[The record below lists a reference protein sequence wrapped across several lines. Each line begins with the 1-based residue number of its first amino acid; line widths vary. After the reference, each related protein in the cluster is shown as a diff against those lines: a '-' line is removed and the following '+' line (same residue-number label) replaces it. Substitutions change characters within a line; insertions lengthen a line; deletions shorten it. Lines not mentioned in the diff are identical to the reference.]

1 MLKGSSSNFNIVYY
15 YGPLSVS
22 GNYTFSLVQDSIPSS
37 PKHTTP
43 QQIQIKQE
51 PVQINQETTRPEY
64 TQAQLDSLLKVSERR
79 EIKIQQASTPIIVK
93 KEIIIN
99 AEDTQAIRHNL
110 YIYPFK
116 KPVLNGLQKPE
127 NIFAESGTKPA
138 KKKINTKP
146 ETKQTKLIAHND
158 TSVHATQIQSTGFQG
173 NLRHEAGFSW
183 LPAILISTL
192 FIFSWIKLMYY
203 KYVLQV
209 LGATVNYQVSN
220 RLFRER
226 NVLIRNMSLG
236 LNTIFAINTGLL
248 IFYLFKY
255 LNIEPIKANPFV
267 SLSIYSISVL
277 IIYFIKT
284 FFLRVLG
291 FLFMVKEEFAE
302 YIHNINLF
310 NKNTG
315 LLLFPVVILYPYINE
330 HLKPVVLY
338 TGITLFL
345 LMILL
350 RFFRGFQIIIRK
362 GVSVFYLILYLCAIE
377 ILPVLLLIKLSSTS
391 I

>member
-1 MLKGSSSNFNIVYY
+1 MLKGSSPNFNIDYY

-22 GNYTFSLVQDSIPSS
+22 GNYTFFLVQDSIPVA
-37 PKHTTP
+37 PKPATP
-43 QQIQIKQE
+43 QPIQIKQE
-51 PVQINQETTRPEY
+51 PIQINQETTRPDY

-79 EIKIQQASTPIIVK
+79 EIKIQQASTPVIVK

-116 KPVLNGLQKPE
+116 KPVLNELLKPE
-127 NIFAESGTKPA
+127 NIFAGIAKPTKI
-138 KKKINTKP
+138 KNITKP
-146 ETKQTKLIAHND
+146 ETKQTKLIARND
-158 TSVHATQIQSTGFQG
+158 SSVHFTQIQSNGFEG

-203 KYVLQV
+203 KYVVQV
-209 LGATVNYQVSN
+209 LSATVNYQVSN

-255 LNIEPIKANPFV
+255 LDIEPLKTNPFV
-267 SLSIYSISVL
+267 SLSIYSISIL
-277 IIYFIKT
+277 TIYSIKT

-338 TGITLFL
+338 AGITLFL